1 MRATARLRGEPTPA
15 RPGDRRNSPDHPR
28 KKEPTM
34 TLTLLRLNL
43 ANAAV
48 PVMLALLP
56 LVVML
61 GALPL

>member
-1 MRATARLRGEPTPA
+1 
-15 RPGDRRNSPDHPR
+15 
-28 KKEPTM
+28 M